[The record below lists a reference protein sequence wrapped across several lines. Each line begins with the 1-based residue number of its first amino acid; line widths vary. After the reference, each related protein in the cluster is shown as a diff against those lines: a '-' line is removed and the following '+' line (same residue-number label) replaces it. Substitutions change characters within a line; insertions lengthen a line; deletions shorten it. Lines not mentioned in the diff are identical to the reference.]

1 MIVLVLALI
10 SNTELPAG
18 QHCSR
23 ESNRKAKPGSAK
35 RSEQSST
42 YLYVLRNVTPVRTSM
57 YLSVLLTTVLVPLGT
72 SLYLLG
78 TAWYL
83 LVPPCTALY
92 QSSTYRYR
100 HVRTVRGI
108 TCVSTDWYVPV
119 CSKRP
124 QLVLR

>member
-42 YLYVLRNVTPVRTSM
+42 YLYVLRNVTPVSTSM
-57 YLSVLLTTVLVPLGT
+57 YLSVLLTTILVPLGT

-83 LVPPCTALY
+83 LVPLCTRAVH
-92 QSSTYRYR
+92 TGTDRY
-100 HVRTVRGI
+100 
-108 TCVSTDWYVPV
+108 
-119 CSKRP
+119 
-124 QLVLR
+124 VL